1 MSNTIKYGDAIA
13 LQNNAPNWSWA
24 GGFLAT
30 STPDA
35 TPYSKFHTITVDSP
49 TLRGEKVLK
58 SAVGM
63 WRVLS
68 GQGKPLGTEIQN
80 NDIILLKGL
89 NECDGGLLAVY
100 GDVNLAG
107 VLYRVNTS
115 LLDPAKSPALNWK
128 IILKT
133 NSPDGKIREND
144 PVSLINQYQP
154 GTSFLSTAYEDHNP
168 NEKYFV
174 YTSVDASRKENTGYW
189 RFSLVAQDP
198 CPDDVKNPTITVGG
212 DVPIGGGTTNNGGV
226 PIGSGVQPVGG
237 TTNNGGFPIGSGVQP
252 AGGTTNNGGVP
263 IGSGV
268 QPAGDTTN
276 NGGVPIGSGVQ
287 PAGGNN
293 TAGDTSPRWI
303 PIPVNTQFTVTM
315 INNEQW
321 VRTAKLN
328 IDGKEES
335 MDVQGNKATSKAF
348 TTKTG
353 EVSILMFDSQSGAM
367 RTPLNIAVS
376 PLGAQGS
383 TVTFGAEKPKDEAL
397 PAYMDVFVHID
408 WATHITN

>member
-226 PIGSGVQPVGG
+226 PIGSGVQP
-237 TTNNGGFPIGSGVQP
+237 

-268 QPAGDTTN
+268 QPT
-276 NGGVPIGSGVQ
+276 
-287 PAGGNN
+287 GGNN

-303 PIPVNTQFTVTM
+303 PIPVNTQFTVTL

-335 MDVQGNKATSKAF
+335 MDVQGNKVTSKAF

-408 WATHITN
+408 WATDITN

>member
-63 WRVLS
+63 WHVLS

-226 PIGSGVQPVGG
+226 PIGSGVQP
-237 TTNNGGFPIGSGVQP
+237 
-252 AGGTTNNGGVP
+252 AGG
-263 IGSGV
+263 
-268 QPAGDTTN
+268 TTN

-303 PIPVNTQFTVTM
+303 PIPVNTQFTVTL

-321 VRTAKLN
+321 VRTAKLS

-335 MDVQGNKATSKAF
+335 MDVQGNKAVSKAF
-348 TTKTG
+348 TRKTG

-408 WATHITN
+408 WATDITN